1 MSNVDITITIQT
13 EDRLDGYV
21 VLPPGGRLSGVV
33 LIQAQQEVKCRKGTL
48 TLGWHTEG
56 RGTRYEQTVATRELF
71 QGSVA
76 AARPLSFPFE
86 FDLPHEPWSYSGH
99 YISIVWHL
107 TLTLDMPL
115 AKDISQRVQF
125 VLRPLAKSGAGSVW

>member
-1 MSNVDITITIQT
+1 MSNVEITITLQT
-13 EDRLDGYV
+13 EEQLDGYV
-21 VLPPGGRLSGVV
+21 ALPPGGSLSGMA
-33 LIQAQQEVKCRKGTL
+33 LIQAQQGVKCRKGTL

-56 RGTRYEQTVATRELF
+56 RGTRHEQIVTTRELF
-71 QGSVA
+71 QGEVA
-76 AARPLSFPFE
+76 AGRPLSFSFE
-86 FDLPHEPWSYSGH
+86 FGLPHEPWSYSGH

-125 VLRPLAKSGAGSVW
+125 VLRPLPQSASGSVW